1 MADLD
6 ILAQAT
12 TKATA
17 LNNLILVTPKKNIG
31 YQPQNPKSN
40 DSGISEQ
47 TKQPDAFLF
56 DYEGDQSVTLKS
68 NITDHYVED
77 NTTLQDQIALAPE
90 MIKVSGFIGELTN
103 TPPKDLLAL
112 RNTATR
118 LYTVSAFTPEL
129 SIAALQAYNAAK
141 LIYDVA
147 KQTKNAAVQGWAS
160 VTGGSTT
167 PTQTKQQIAFATFY
181 GYWRSRTL
189 FTIQTPWRIFEDC
202 AIDTLTASQNGDTE
216 LITDFE
222 ITFKQ
227 MRFADT
233 QTLTKEQ
240 FDILNYINAEG
251 RTFNQGYPE
260 INIGPNTPVGA
271 QDLSGEL
278 ALA

>member
-12 TKATA
+12 TKASA

-31 YQPQNPKSN
+31 YQPQNKKSN
-40 DSGISEQ
+40 ESGISEE

-56 DYEGDQSVTLKS
+56 DYEGEQSITLKS

-90 MIKVSGFIGELTN
+90 IIKVSGFIGELTN
-103 TPPKDLLAL
+103 TPPKELLTL
-112 RNTATR
+112 RNTAQR
-118 LYTVSAFTPEL
+118 LYTISSFTPEL
-129 SIAALQAYNAAK
+129 SISALQAYNAAK
-141 LIYDVA
+141 LIYDIA
-147 KQTKNAAVQGWAS
+147 KQTKNAAIQGWS
-160 VTGGSTT
+160 SISGKSTD

-181 GYWRSRTL
+181 GYWRARTL

-202 AIDTLTASQNGDTE
+202 AIDTLTASQGGDTE
-216 LITDFE
+216 LITGFE
-222 ITFKQ
+222 ISFKQ

-233 QTLTKEQ
+233 QTLTTEQ
-240 FDILNYINAEG
+240 FQILNFINAEG

-260 INIGPNTPVGA
+260 VNIGPNTPVGA
-271 QDLSGEL
+271 QDITGEL
-278 ALA
+278 GLA